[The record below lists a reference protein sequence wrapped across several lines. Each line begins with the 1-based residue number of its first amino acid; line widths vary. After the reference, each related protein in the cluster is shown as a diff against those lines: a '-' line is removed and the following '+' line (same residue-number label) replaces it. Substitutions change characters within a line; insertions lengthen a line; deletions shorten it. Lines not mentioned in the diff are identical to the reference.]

1 MRDSNNKCEVNSNI
15 KNDGSDPVV
24 EVVFSKL
31 KNYVLDLSPWATTNN
46 NNVVVRTGQL
56 DQLVCARNFWTKR
69 SASHETISSSKAS
82 QFGQNLQLS
91 VQQNWYLLFADKLIR
106 PFSFDKWWSLFFF
119 FVRKWFEPRS
129 KMQWLKEDHLLLAT
143 DISTTAAEAI
153 FKVNLCRGHLQSQ
166 DTEDGFR
173 TGWWNIKHQ

>member
-56 DQLVCARNFWTKR
+56 DQLVCARNF
-69 SASHETISSSKAS
+69 
-82 QFGQNLQLS
+82 
-91 VQQNWYLLFADKLIR
+91 
-106 PFSFDKWWSLFFF
+106 
-119 FVRKWFEPRS
+119 
-129 KMQWLKEDHLLLAT
+129 
-143 DISTTAAEAI
+143 
-153 FKVNLCRGHLQSQ
+153 
-166 DTEDGFR
+166 
-173 TGWWNIKHQ
+173 